1 MNTRRS
7 LVFLERQTYRRRRL
21 IDWIR
26 FLPIIGLMLWMVPLL
41 WPIEGDKQV
50 SSANAIIYIFAI
62 WFALVFLKALS
73 AQALRHTADQTDHA
87 AGGDPKQETS

>member
-1 MNTRRS
+1 MSARRS

-26 FLPIIGLMLWMVPLL
+26 FLPIIGLMLWLVPLL
-41 WPIEGDKQV
+41 WPVEGENQV
-50 SSANAIIYIFAI
+50 SSADAIIYIFAI

-73 AQALRHTADQTDHA
+73 IRALNHTDDQKDDAAQDT
-87 AGGDPKQETS
+87 PKTEAS